1 MSDYSFPAQWQEIL
15 AKKQI
20 INPTAVQ
27 QKVIP
32 LLAEKKNILFQS
44 ETGTGKTLAYLIP
57 LIDALDTSTQP
68 KAQSVQLVIA
78 APTHELA
85 SQIKAEVQSVTD
97 VKTVLLIGGA
107 PLKRQQELLKEKPV
121 IVIGTPA
128 RLTELI
134 MLKKLKTT
142 DVKAFVLDEADRLLS
157 QELREHTL
165 KLAQC
170 LGASVQIVACS
181 ATIKPFIEKLINQA
195 LPELPQLETVVLP
208 PEDILQRKISHWAI
222 FAEQR
227 DKIDTVRKFL
237 AATNPAKALVFTS
250 RPDQVMNIYEKLK
263 FKKVDCEA
271 LHAKAGKQ
279 ERKAAID
286 RFRSGKCT
294 VLITSDLASRGLD
307 FPGITHII
315 QTDIP
320 SDDDFFIHRA
330 GRTARAGAEG
340 INVIIGD
347 EREMRILAKMEKKLK
362 IKVYPK
368 ELYGGQVV
376 SPEAPETPTEDKQ
389 D

>member
-1 MSDYSFPAQWQEIL
+1 MSDYSFHAKWQEIL
-15 AKKQI
+15 LKKQI
-20 INPTAVQ
+20 TSPTPVQ
-27 QKVIP
+27 REVIP
-32 LLAEKKNILFQS
+32 LLEQKKNILFQS

-57 LIDALDTSTQP
+57 LIDALDTSTQQ

-85 SQIKAEVQSVTD
+85 SQIKAEVQSVTP
-97 VKTVLLIGGA
+97 VKTALFIGGA
-107 PLKRQQELLKEKPV
+107 PLKRQQELLKEKPL

-134 MLKKLKTT
+134 MLKKLKTA

-157 QELREHTL
+157 QELREYSL
-165 KLAQC
+165 KLAEC
-170 LGASVQIVACS
+170 LGKGVQIVACS
-181 ATIKPFIEKLINQA
+181 ATIKPFIGDLLKEA
-195 LPELPQLETVVLP
+195 VPELDALETVVLP
-208 PEDILQRKISHWAI
+208 PEDILQRKIQHWAI

-237 AATNPAKALVFTS
+237 ASEKPSKALIFTS
-250 RPDQVMNIYEKLK
+250 RPDQVMNIYDKLTY
-263 FKKVDCEA
+263 KKVECEA

-320 SDDDFFIHRA
+320 ADDDFFIHRA

-347 EREMRILAKMEKKLK
+347 AREMRILAKMEKKLK
-362 IKVYPK
+362 IKVFPK
-368 ELYGGQVV
+368 VLYGGKLL
-376 SPEAPETPTEDKQ
+376 APDETDE
-389 D
+389 

>member
-1 MSDYSFPAQWQEIL
+1 MSDYSFPANWQEVL

-20 INPTAVQ
+20 TTPTPVQ
-27 QKVIP
+27 ATVIP
-32 LLAEKKNILFQS
+32 MIEEKKNILFQS

-57 LIDALDTSTQP
+57 LIEMLDTSKQP
-68 KAQSVQLVIA
+68 KMQSVQLVIA

-134 MLKKLKTT
+134 LLKKLKTT
-142 DVKAFVLDEADRLLS
+142 DVKALVLDEADRLLS

-165 KLAQC
+165 KLAEC
-170 LGASVQIVACS
+170 LSTGVQIVACS
-181 ATIKPFIEKLINQA
+181 ATIKPFIEKLLNETVTYE
-195 LPELPQLETVVLP
+195 PPLETVVLP
-208 PEDILQRKISHWAI
+208 PEDVLRRKISHWAI

-237 AATNPAKALVFTS
+237 AAENPAKALVFTS

-286 RFRSGKCT
+286 RFRAGKCT

-362 IKVYPK
+362 IKIFPK
-368 ELYGGQVV
+368 VLYGGKIMVPV
-376 SPEAPETPTEDKQ
+376 APANATEDKKS
-389 D
+389 

>member
-1 MSDYSFPAQWQEIL
+1 MSDYSFPAHWQEIL
-15 AKKQI
+15 AKKEI
-20 INPTAVQ
+20 TRPTPVQ
-27 QKVIP
+27 GKVIP

-57 LIDALDTSTQP
+57 LIEALD
-68 KAQSVQLVIA
+68 KACSSVQVIIA

-85 SQIKAEVQSVTD
+85 SQIKAEVQSITD
-97 VKTVLLIGGA
+97 IKAALFIGGA
-107 PLKRQQELLKEKPV
+107 PLKRQQELLKDKPL
-121 IVIGTPA
+121 IAIGTPA

-142 DVKAFVLDEADRLLS
+142 EVKALVLDEADRLLS
-157 QELREHTL
+157 QELRDYTL
-165 KLAQC
+165 KLAEH
-170 LGASVQIVACS
+170 LGARVQLVACS
-181 ATIKPFIEKLINQA
+181 ATIKPFIEKLLKEA
-195 LPELPQLETVVLP
+195 LPELENLETVVLP
-208 PEDILQRKISHWAI
+208 PEDILQRKITHWAI
-222 FAEQR
+222 FAERR
-227 DKIDTVRKFL
+227 DIIDTVRKFL
-237 AATNPAKALVFTS
+237 VAEKPAKALIFTS
-250 RPDQVMNIYEKLK
+250 RPDQVMNIYEKLSY
-263 FKKVDCEA
+263 KKIECEA

-286 RFRSGKCT
+286 RFRSGKCK

-307 FPGITHII
+307 FPGISHII

-347 EREMRILAKMEKKLK
+347 VREMRILSKMEKKLK

-368 ELYGGQVV
+368 EIYGGKIVA
-376 SPEAPETPTEDKQ
+376 PEAPVSEEAPK
-389 D
+389 

>member
-1 MSDYSFPAQWQEIL
+1 MSDYTFPAGWQEIL
-15 AKKQI
+15 EKKQI
-20 INPTAVQ
+20 TRPTPVQ
-27 QKVIP
+27 EKVIP
-32 LLAEKKNILFQS
+32 LLAEKKSILFQS

-57 LIDALDTSTQP
+57 LIDEIDRSDN
-68 KAQSVQLVIA
+68 SIQLIIA

-97 VKTVLLIGGA
+97 IKAALFIGGA
-107 PLKRQQELLKEKPV
+107 PLKRQQELLKEKPL
-121 IVIGTPA
+121 IAIGTPA

-142 DVKAFVLDEADRLLS
+142 NVKALVLDEADRILA
-157 QELREHTL
+157 QELREYTL
-165 KLAQC
+165 KLTEH
-170 LGASVQIVACS
+170 LGAGVQLVACS
-181 ATIKPFIEKLINQA
+181 ATIKPFIEKLLREA
-195 LPELPQLETVVLP
+195 VPELEKLETVLLP
-208 PEDILQRKISHWAI
+208 PEDILQRKISHWAL
-222 FAEQR
+222 FAEKR

-237 AATNPAKALVFTS
+237 VAENPAKALIFTS
-250 RPDQVMNIYEKLK
+250 RPDQVMNIYDKLTY
-263 FKKVDCEA
+263 KKIECLA

-286 RFRSGKCT
+286 RFRSGKCK

-347 EREMRILAKMEKKLK
+347 ERELRILAKIEKKLK

-368 ELYGGQVV
+368 ELYGGKIVT
-376 SPEAPETPTEDKQ
+376 PEAGSEDSGNY
-389 D
+389 

>member
-15 AKKQI
+15 TKKQI
-20 INPTAVQ
+20 TTPTPVQ
-27 QKVIP
+27 GTVIP
-32 LLAEKKNILFQS
+32 LIAEKKNILFQS

-57 LIDALDTSTQP
+57 LIDAIDNSVS
-68 KAQSVQLVIA
+68 SVQVIVA

-97 VKTVLLIGGA
+97 KKAALFIGGA

-121 IVIGTPA
+121 IAIGTPA

-134 MLKKLKTT
+134 MLKKLKTA
-142 DVKAFVLDEADRLLS
+142 DIKAIVLDEADRLLS
-157 QELREHTL
+157 QELRDYTL
-165 KLAQC
+165 KLAQS
-170 LGASVQIVACS
+170 LKKDVQLVACS
-181 ATIKPFIEKLINQA
+181 ATIKPFIEKLLKEE
-195 LPELPQLETVVLP
+195 LPELQELETVVLP

-237 AATNPAKALVFTS
+237 AAEKPSKALIFTS
-250 RPDQVMNIYEKLK
+250 RPDQVMNIYEKLSY
-263 FKKVDCEA
+263 KKVECEA

-286 RFRSGKCT
+286 RFRSGKCS

-340 INVIIGD
+340 INVVIGD

-362 IKVYPK
+362 IKVFPK
-368 ELYGGQVV
+368 VLYGGKIM
-376 SPEAPETPTEDKQ
+376 APDTDE
-389 D
+389 

>member
-20 INPTAVQ
+20 TTPTAVQ

-57 LIDALDTSTQP
+57 LIDALDTSAQQ
-68 KAQSVQLVIA
+68 KAQSPQLVIA

-97 VKTVLLIGGA
+97 AKTALFIGGA

-134 MLKKLKTT
+134 MLKKLKTL

-157 QELREHTL
+157 QELREYTL

-170 LGASVQIVACS
+170 LGARVQIVACS
-181 ATIKPFIEKLINQA
+181 ATIKPFIGKLIKEA
-195 LPELPQLETVVLP
+195 VPELADLETVVLP
-208 PEDILQRKISHWAI
+208 PEDILQRKIQHWAI

-227 DKIDTVRKFL
+227 DKIDTVRKLL
-237 AATNPAKALVFTS
+237 AAEKPAKALIFTS
-250 RPDQVMNIYEKLK
+250 RPDQVMNIYEKLTY
-263 FKKVDCEA
+263 KKVECEV

-340 INVIIGD
+340 TNIIIGD
-347 EREMRILAKMEKKLK
+347 AREMRILAKMEKKLK
-362 IKVYPK
+362 IKVFPK
-368 ELYGGQVV
+368 VLYGGKVLA
-376 SPEAPETPTEDKQ
+376 PEATDTDI
-389 D
+389 